1 MDILRG
7 LSVSV
12 YPVDRKKKRF
22 ITDVRKVTLPAKAF
36 QRRGIAQPSFPFLSP
51 PFAPAVAATY
61 SQTDSH

>member
-22 ITDVRKVTLPAKAF
+22 ITDARKVTLPAKAF
-36 QRRGIAQPSFPFLSP
+36 QRRGVAQPSFPFLSP

>member
-36 QRRGIAQPSFPFLSP
+36 QRRGVQPSFPFLSR